1 MAIAAVCF
9 DAAGTLIRVRGS
21 VGRQYAAVARRF
33 GVEADADA
41 LDAGFPAAF
50 RSAPPMAFAGA
61 AADAV
66 PALERALWRA
76 LVRRLAETAGLAPA
90 LDAVGFD
97 RYFDQLYDHFATPA
111 AWEVYPDV
119 RPTLAAVRARGCR
132 IGLVT
137 NFDGRIVALL
147 EALEL
152 RPWFDALTL
161 SSRVG
166 VAKPDARIF
175 ASAVSAL
182 GVPPAAALHVGDSPE
197 EDVAGARAAGLA
209 VVLLDRDGRH
219 PGVPERVGSLEEVT
233 ALL

>member
-1 MAIAAVCF
+1 MAAVCF

-21 VGRQYAAVARRF
+21 VGGQYAAVARRL
-33 GVEADADA
+33 GVDADPAA
-41 LDAGFPAAF
+41 LDAAFPAAF
-50 RSAPPMAFAGA
+50 RSAPPMAFPGA

-66 PALERALWRA
+66 PALERAWWRA
-76 LVRRLAETAGLAPA
+76 LVQRLVEAVGLAPA
-90 LDAVGFD
+90 LDVVGFD
-97 RYFDQLYDHFATPA
+97 RYFDQLYDHFTTPA

-137 NFDGRIVALL
+137 NFDGRIVPLLDALGL
-147 EALEL
+147 TSS
-152 RPWFDALTL
+152 FDALTL

-166 VAKPDARIF
+166 AAKPDARIF
-175 ASAVSAL
+175 GAALTAL

-197 EDVAGARAAGLA
+197 DDVAGARAAGLGA
-209 VVLLDRDGRH
+209 VLVDRDGRH
-219 PGVPERVGSLEEVT
+219 PDVPGRVRSLAEVT